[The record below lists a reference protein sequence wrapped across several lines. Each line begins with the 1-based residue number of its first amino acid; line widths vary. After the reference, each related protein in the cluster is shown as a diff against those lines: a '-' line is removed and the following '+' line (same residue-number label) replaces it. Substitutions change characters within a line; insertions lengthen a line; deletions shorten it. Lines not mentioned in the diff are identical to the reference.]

1 MSDASS
7 MNDPIDEIPVL
18 TDFVDEESPAGLPP
32 GDTSQ
37 LLLELEAHLTAAVHE
52 HADELVHNACRDLEA
67 LLLEHVS
74 DRLRSDLPGIVAA
87 VIEQHL
93 RRPARLD

>member
-1 MSDASS
+1 MS
-7 MNDPIDEIPVL
+7 MNDPIDDIPVL
-18 TDFVDEESPAGLPP
+18 TDFVDEGSAAESLP
-32 GDTSQ
+32 GDTGQ
-37 LLLELEAHLTAAVHE
+37 LLLELEAQLTAAVHE

-87 VIEQHL
+87 VIEEHL